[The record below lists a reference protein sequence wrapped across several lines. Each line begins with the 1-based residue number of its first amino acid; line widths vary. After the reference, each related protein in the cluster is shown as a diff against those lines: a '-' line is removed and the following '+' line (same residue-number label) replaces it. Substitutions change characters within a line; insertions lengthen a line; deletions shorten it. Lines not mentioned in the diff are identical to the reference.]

1 MKKLI
6 TYSLLVA
13 TVGCTDIEFPSGPV
27 VVGGQETGSEV
38 SLGVAS
44 GMLSVS
50 SISSPVTPGPFTVN
64 VNVTPGATYSFQL
77 THINGTVLHN
87 HGFTATSANMSI
99 ALNYSTI
106 PVGAYDLI
114 LMDNTGRLLKV
125 AVIIQR

>member
-1 MKKLI
+1 MKKFI
-6 TYSLLVA
+6 TYALLVV
-13 TVGCTDIEFPSGPV
+13 TVGCGPDYPTTPV
-27 VVGGQETGSEV
+27 VVGGGQEGTEV

-44 GMLSVS
+44 GMLSLS

-77 THINGTVLHN
+77 THINGTILHN
-87 HGFTATSANMSI
+87 HGFTATQPSMSI
-99 ALNYSTI
+99 ALDYSTI

>member
-1 MKKLI
+1 MKKFLA
-6 TYSLLVA
+6 YSLLIA
-13 TVGCTDIEFPSGPV
+13 TVGCTDTEFPTVPV
-27 VVGGQETGSEV
+27 VVGGSEV

-44 GMLSVS
+44 ATLSVAS
-50 SISSPVTPGPFTVN
+50 VSGPITSGPFTIG

-87 HGFTATSANMSI
+87 YGFTATNSTMSI
-99 ALNYSTI
+99 ALDYSII

-125 AVIIQR
+125 VVIIQR

>member
-1 MKKLI
+1 
-6 TYSLLVA
+6 
-13 TVGCTDIEFPSGPV
+13 
-27 VVGGQETGSEV
+27 
-38 SLGVAS
+38 
-44 GMLSVS
+44 MLSVS

>member
-1 MKKLI
+1 MKKLL
-6 TYSLLVA
+6 TYSLLLA
-13 TVGCTDIEFPSGPV
+13 TIGCNDTSLPTVPV
-27 VVGGQETGSEV
+27 VQGGGQTGSEV

-44 GMLSVS
+44 TLLSVS
-50 SISSPVTPGPFTVN
+50 SISSPVTSGPFTIG

-87 HGFTATSANMSI
+87 YGFTATQPNMSI

-114 LMDNTGRLLKV
+114 LMDNTGRLLKL

>member
-1 MKKLI
+1 MKKFL

-13 TVGCTDIEFPSGPV
+13 TVGCSDIEFPTGPV

-38 SLGVAS
+38 SLGVATTV
-44 GMLSVS
+44 MSVA
-50 SISSPVTPGPFTVN
+50 SISSPVTSGPFTIA
-64 VNVTPGATYSFQL
+64 VNVTPGASYSFQL

-125 AVIIQR
+125 VVIIQR

>member
-6 TYSLLVA
+6 RYSAFLTLLGCSDA
-13 TVGCTDIEFPSGPV
+13 NYPTVPSIT
-27 VVGGQETGSEV
+27 GGGTGGDGV

-44 GMLSVS
+44 AGMTIASTS
-50 SISSPVTPGPFTVN
+50 NTVTTGPFTIS

-87 HGFTATSANMSI
+87 HGFTATQPTMNI
-99 ALNYSTI
+99 PLNYSTI

>member
-13 TVGCTDIEFPSGPV
+13 TAGCTDIEFPSGPV

-44 GMLSVS
+44 TVMSVA
-50 SISSPVTPGPFTVN
+50 SISSPVTSGPFTIA
-64 VNVTPGATYSFQL
+64 VNVTPGASYSFQL

-125 AVIIQR
+125 VVIIQR